1 MSDQKK
7 VRKVI
12 LPNDVAEKFT
22 INTEKHVVVFS
33 LGRHKKS
40 FNLNIITLAEA
51 EELVKRT
58 GDKYLKKKKAL
69 ASEK

>member
-1 MSDQKK
+1 MAAQKVNK
-7 VRKVI
+7 AE
-12 LPNDVAEKFT
+12 LPTDVAEKFT

-33 LGRHKKS
+33 LGRHRKS
-40 FNLNIITLAEA
+40 FNFNIITLAEA

-58 GDKYLKKKKAL
+58 GDKYLKKKRAS